1 MTSDEFRHSANQ
13 LLSSLPA
20 SDLALLEPHLR
31 AVSFEQGATLY
42 LAGDELDHV
51 YFPCAGV
58 VSQFVMLADGK
69 AVETAMTGCE
79 GGVGLLAGLGLH
91 RPHTSVVA
99 QLPVTALRVSAAG
112 FRAAAQ
118 SSRPLCELIVR
129 DADRLL
135 SQTQITAACNAL
147 HSIEERL
154 ARWIL
159 QVSAYSDGDS
169 VPLTQQHLSQ
179 MLGVTR
185 SSVSEAAGKLQA
197 AGLIRYSRGSI
208 DITDRRGLEQS
219 ACDCYGALL
228 DRLARR

>member
-1 MTSDEFRHSANQ
+1 MTSNEPHHSANR
-13 LLSSLPA
+13 LLSALPA
-20 SDLALLEPHLR
+20 PDLSRLEPHLR
-31 AVSFEQGATLY
+31 PVSIEQGATLF
-42 LAGDELDHV
+42 LAGDDLEHV
-51 YFPCAGV
+51 YFPCAGA
-58 VSQFVMLADGK
+58 VSQFVTMADGK
-69 AVETAMTGCE
+69 VVETAMTGRE

-99 QLPVTALRVSAAG
+99 QLPVRALRMSAAG

-118 SSRPLCELIVR
+118 TSKALCELIVR

-135 SQTQITAACNAL
+135 TQTQITAACNAL

-169 VPLTQQHLSQ
+169 VPLTQQQLSQ

-208 DITDRRGLEQS
+208 DITDRRGLEQA